1 MKRNRIWIIG
11 IVLTATA
18 GFIAL
23 QNITAPAVDDAPR
36 APSIT
41 NTSAIIFTDTPT
53 LTPAYEGC
61 GFMWA
66 YHNAPE
72 LTEKINT
79 AVRNLNSDAGAR
91 AEFFGEDCVFADG
104 SATFSAME
112 TDFYI
117 QLPVDN
123 LTNEEA
129 FGNWMAQVLPLIVQ
143 TPEEEIQGNYG
154 FVEFSFIKSET
165 ERIIFRVPIGTY
177 IAEAKGKSGAELFQ
191 FFHTPPVN
199 PT

>member
-1 MKRNRIWIIG
+1 MKKNRIWIIG

-23 QNITAPAVDDAPR
+23 QNLTAPAVDEVLPT
-36 APSIT
+36 PFIT

-53 LTPAYEGC
+53 PTPAYEGC

-66 YHNAPE
+66 YHNAPD

-79 AVRNLNSDAGAR
+79 AVRNLYPDASAR

-104 SATFSAME
+104 SAKFSAME
-112 TDFYI
+112 TDFYV

-123 LTNEEA
+123 LTDEET

-154 FVEFSFIKSET
+154 FVEFSFIKSEA
-165 ERIIFRVPIGTY
+165 ERIIFRVPIVTY
-177 IAEAKGKSGAELFQ
+177 VAEAKEKSGAELFR

-199 PT
+199 ST